1 MNNFYCCQRWL
12 TFILSKIVSVWQY
25 TPLGPSGYVTVL
37 SGHFLGRR
45 ASLRGRMASWHYS
58 HSQPWSEASCGQCG
72 MPHRA
77 EFLEQMKKMCYLSLD
92 KIVRQ
97 KIEFFMIP
105 SNTSMTKAVLLSIS
119 VSYFPPSQDTEAKTS
134 QSRKG
139 KQPLNKLHVVAWFQ
153 SSGVTRGADWWRQ
166 EISGF

>member
-1 MNNFYCCQRWL
+1 
-12 TFILSKIVSVWQY
+12 
-25 TPLGPSGYVTVL
+25 
-37 SGHFLGRR
+37 
-45 ASLRGRMASWHYS
+45 
-58 HSQPWSEASCGQCG
+58 
-72 MPHRA
+72 
-77 EFLEQMKKMCYLSLD
+77 MCYLSLD

-139 KQPLNKLHVVAWFQ
+139 KQLLNKLHVV
-153 SSGVTRGADWWRQ
+153 T
-166 EISGF
+166 